1 MLESSGKDTCRCKD
15 GQNHL
20 LKFKSMATAAAAL
33 HWWLADAGNLS
44 AVEDCQPSTRWSYYS
59 QYLTDDTSYNDGL
72 NICSM
77 FVIIF
82 VCVSVEK
89 CQTQALPEVVYLQY
103 FESHDTM
110 SAYFFSNL
118 FFNVE
123 DCQASSS
130 SQCFGRLVTMFAF
143 HQPDYSTL
151 NSSPDSKYTFL
162 CLYRQTLPLELQ
174 LLEETPPAH
183 YLKNNCWCSLLPKF
197 WWWPSTSPLLNDN
210 LSLCESYG
218 GFSMCLQCGWFKRCE
233 HCFRIDFNVN
243 VKFWRTIS

>member
-1 MLESSGKDTCRCKD
+1 MLESERTLLEKTLAGAKMVKTICWSLKARRRRCTGGWQTLAICQRWKIVSQAPD
-15 GQNHL
+15 DLAIPNIWQIIQ
-20 LKFKSMATAAAAL
+20 
-33 HWWLADAGNLS
+33 WW
-44 AVEDCQPSTRWSYYS
+44 S
-59 QYLTDDTSYNDGL
+59 QYLFNVCH
-72 NICSM
+72 NICVCWKVSNTSTTWGSLPPI
-77 FVIIF
+77 FWKSCIIF
-82 VCVSVEK
+82 
-89 CQTQALPEVVYLQY
+89 
-103 FESHDTM
+103 
-110 SAYFFSNL
+110 FFYL

-183 YLKNNCWCSLLPKF
+183 YLKNNCWCSLSPKF

-218 GFSMCLQCGWFKRCE
+218 GF
-233 HCFRIDFNVN
+233 
-243 VKFWRTIS
+243 

>member
-162 CLYRQTLPLELQ
+162 CLYRQTLPFELQ
-174 LLEETPPAH
+174 LLEVTPQPTTSRTIVGAAYYQSSGDDH
-183 YLKNNCWCSLLPKF
+183 RPPPCWMTTWVYVKVTVAS
-197 WWWPSTSPLLNDN
+197 
-210 LSLCESYG
+210 
-218 GFSMCLQCGWFKRCE
+218 QCV
-233 HCFRIDFNVN
+233 FNVVDSRDAN
-243 VKFWRTIS
+243 IVFVLILT